1 MKKKLL
7 SVVLILALILSF
19 QSASIATTTLEDLSK
34 NEPEDEIQVE
44 DSAIVVGYL
53 ESDKKDI
60 FGDLSDEEISE
71 IIIEICDT
79 IENADSSIEKNN
91 MIQGLDSRIV
101 ILDGHSE
108 KSNEINNTTDLIDE
122 IDPLGR
128 DEEAVNATYN
138 VYVRYAGKTGHFKS
152 SLTGIV
158 NYGKYAVIDG
168 LYTYHYDGEYFQVL
182 DSFEGTSRADSYYY
196 KDNDMI
202 KHVVFRINYNTGK
215 FTMEDGSIARLN

>member
-19 QSASIATTTLEDLSK
+19 QSSGIATNTLENLSK

-71 IIIEICDT
+71 IIIEICDI

-101 ILDGHSE
+101 ILD
-108 KSNEINNTTDLIDE
+108 
-122 IDPLGR
+122 
-128 DEEAVNATYN
+128 
-138 VYVRYAGKTGHFKS
+138 
-152 SLTGIV
+152 
-158 NYGKYAVIDG
+158 
-168 LYTYHYDGEYFQVL
+168 
-182 DSFEGTSRADSYYY
+182 
-196 KDNDMI
+196 
-202 KHVVFRINYNTGK
+202 
-215 FTMEDGSIARLN
+215 